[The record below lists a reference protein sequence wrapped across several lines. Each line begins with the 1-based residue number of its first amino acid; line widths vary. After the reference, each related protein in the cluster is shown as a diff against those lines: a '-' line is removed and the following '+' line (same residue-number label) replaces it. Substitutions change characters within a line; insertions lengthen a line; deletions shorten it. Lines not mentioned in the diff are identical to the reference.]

1 MLGGNKKSKS
11 QMVVKAV
18 REEKVEVELPR
29 PLFRGFIGGDVS
41 ASVVE
46 LERPLLSVAFFL
58 PLC

>member
-18 REEKVEVELPR
+18 KEEKVEVELPR

-41 ASVVE
+41 APVARPRTTPVV
-46 LERPLLSVAFFL
+46 VH
-58 PLC
+58 